1 MQWIE
6 LTIKTA
12 PAAIDLVCDRLT
24 VLGFD
29 SFIIDDQEQFHEF
42 LEQNRQYWDYV
53 DEDLE
58 KQMQGLSQIRLYL
71 EQNASVPET
80 VESLKSQLA
89 ALRAQYPSVDFG
101 SLDVQLANVKDED
114 WENNWKRYYQPLPIG
129 ERLLVVPEWL
139 HPENPENRVE
149 VLLDPGMIFG
159 TGAHAS
165 TQMCMRELERAIQG
179 GERVL
184 DLGSGS
190 GILSITAVLLGAAH
204 ATGVDI
210 DPKAEDIARENAAI
224 NQIFSDRFT
233 AVTGDVIGDR
243 AMMESLRGHYDV
255 VLANIVADVIIPLS
269 RVVPEFLQE
278 DSVFICSGILN
289 TRLAEVLAALEQN
302 GLQIISTEQQEDWCR
317 VTAALPEAGR
327 EEGEPHA
334 YFFLPQQA
342 DAAAHCADRA
352 AGRRSARPAH
362 SRAHQ
367 LSGPL
372 RRVFAKR
379 RVF

>member
-6 LTIKTA
+6 VTIKTA
-12 PAAIDLVCDRLT
+12 PGAIDLVCDRLT

-29 SFIIDDQEQFHEF
+29 SFIVDDQDQFHEF
-42 LEQNRQYWDYV
+42 LEENRQYWDYV

-58 KQMQGLSQIRLYL
+58 QQMQGLSQIRLYL
-71 EQNASVPET
+71 EEGPAVPET
-80 VESLKSQLA
+80 ISHLKDQLA
-89 ALRAQYPSVDFG
+89 ALRAQYPATDFG

-114 WENNWKRYYQPLPIG
+114 WENNWKQYYQPLPIG
-129 ERLLVVPEWL
+129 EKLLVVPEWL
-139 HPENPENRVE
+139 HPENPEHRVE

-179 GERVL
+179 GEHVL

-190 GILSITAVLLGAAH
+190 GILSITAILLGAAH

-224 NQIFSDRFT
+224 NQIFADRFT
-233 AVTGDVIGDR
+233 AVTGDVIGDK
-243 AMMESLRGHYDV
+243 AMMESLKGHYDV

-278 DSVFICSGILN
+278 DSIFICSGILN
-289 TRLAEVLAALEQN
+289 TRLPEVLDALEKN
-302 GLQIISTEQQEDWCR
+302 GLQILSTEQQEDWCR
-317 VTAALPEAGR
+317 VTAALLET
-327 EEGEPHA
+327 
-334 YFFLPQQA
+334 
-342 DAAAHCADRA
+342 
-352 AGRRSARPAH
+352 
-362 SRAHQ
+362 
-367 LSGPL
+367 
-372 RRVFAKR
+372 
-379 RVF
+379 

>member
-6 LTIKTA
+6 LTIKTT

-29 SFIIDDQEQFHEF
+29 SFIIDDQEQFHDF

-53 DEDLE
+53 DEGLE
-58 KQMQGLSQIRLYL
+58 KQMEGLSQIRLYL
-71 EQNASVPET
+71 EQSASAPET
-80 VESLKSQLA
+80 IEGLKSQLA
-89 ALRAQYPSVDFG
+89 ALRTQYPSVDFG

-114 WENNWKRYYQPLPIG
+114 WENNWKQYYQPLPIG
-129 ERLLVVPEWL
+129 KKLLVVPEWL

-159 TGAHAS
+159 TG
-165 TQMCMRELERAIQG
+165 
-179 GERVL
+179 
-184 DLGSGS
+184 
-190 GILSITAVLLGAAH
+190 AH

-243 AMMESLRGHYDV
+243 AMMESLKGHYDV

-278 DSVFICSGILN
+278 DSIFICSGILN
-289 TRLAEVLAALEQN
+289 TRLDEVLAALEKN
-302 GLQIISTEQQEDWCR
+302 GLQILSSEQQEDWCR
-317 VTAALPEAGR
+317 VTAALLEA
-327 EEGEPHA
+327 
-334 YFFLPQQA
+334 
-342 DAAAHCADRA
+342 
-352 AGRRSARPAH
+352 
-362 SRAHQ
+362 
-367 LSGPL
+367 
-372 RRVFAKR
+372 
-379 RVF
+379 

>member
-1 MQWIE
+1 MDEIKWLEVAVNTTPEKLDEVCAKLTAAGMAALVIE
-6 LTIKTA
+6 DEGDFLN
-12 PAAIDLVCDRLT
+12 
-24 VLGFD
+24 
-29 SFIIDDQEQFHEF
+29 F

-53 DEDLE
+53 DEGLE
-58 KQMQGLSQIRLYL
+58 KQMEGLSQIRLYL
-71 EQNASVPET
+71 EQSASAPEIIGG
-80 VESLKSQLA
+80 LKDQLA

-114 WENNWKRYYQPLPIG
+114 WENNWKQYYQPLPIG
-129 ERLLVVPEWL
+129 EKLLVVPEWL

-179 GERVL
+179 GEQVL

-243 AMMESLRGHYDV
+243 AMMESLKGHYDV

-278 DSVFICSGILN
+278 DSIFICSGILN
-289 TRLAEVLAALEQN
+289 TRLDEVLAALEKN
-302 GLQIISTEQQEDWCR
+302 GLQILSSEQQEDWCR
-317 VTAALPEAGR
+317 VTAALLEA
-327 EEGEPHA
+327 
-334 YFFLPQQA
+334 
-342 DAAAHCADRA
+342 
-352 AGRRSARPAH
+352 
-362 SRAHQ
+362 
-367 LSGPL
+367 
-372 RRVFAKR
+372 
-379 RVF
+379 